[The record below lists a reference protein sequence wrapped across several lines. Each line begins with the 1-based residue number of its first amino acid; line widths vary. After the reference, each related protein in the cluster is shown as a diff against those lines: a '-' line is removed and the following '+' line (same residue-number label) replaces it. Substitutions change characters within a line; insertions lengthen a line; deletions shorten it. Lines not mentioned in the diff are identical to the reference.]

1 MEDLESE
8 DPARVERAQLVWQ
21 PGRYACSLPAIDR
34 MVDIALETE
43 GVAGAQL
50 AGAGLG
56 GCMMVL
62 VRREAIPALRQALI
76 SRYYGPEGRLPAIL
90 VCRPIAGSG
99 LLRVEEAGGRSG

>member
-1 MEDLESE
+1 
-8 DPARVERAQLVWQ
+8 
-21 PGRYACSLPAIDR
+21 

-62 VRREAIPALRQALI
+62 ARREAIPALRRALV
-76 SRYYGPEGRLPAIL
+76 SRYYEPEGKPPSIL

-99 LLRVEEAGGRSG
+99 LLRFEDTDGRSG